1 MWGRGE
7 SRDGHQLHF
16 LELEETSEIKG
27 TMGKDSFCL
36 FWVLVVG
43 SGIEP
48 KASYHIYKAFFH

>member
-27 TMGKDSFCL
+27 TMGKDSF
-36 FWVLVVG
+36 WVLVVG